1 MEITFPNTRALVTG
15 ASKGIGKDIA
25 IKLAQCGA
33 QVMAIGRSQA
43 DLDSLK
49 NIHPSIETI
58 TLDLRNWQSTEDTLK
73 NIESVDLLVNNAG
86 EGMIKPVLDVEEKDI
101 DRIFDLN
108 VKGLMHVTKLVLKD
122 MLRRKSSGAIVNV
135 SSQAGLAGLYAQS
148 VYCASKGAV
157 DAYTRA
163 LALEMGPQNI
173 RVNSVNPTVV
183 MTEMGKKWWSDQNR
197 AADMLSKIPL
207 GRFANVNEV
216 VDVVIFLLS
225 DKASMVNGVCVP
237 IDGGYTCT

>member
-1 MEITFPNTRALVTG
+1 
-15 ASKGIGKDIA
+15 
-25 IKLAQCGA
+25 
-33 QVMAIGRSQA
+33 MAIGRSQA